1 MTYKELSDAFDVYAN
16 RHTEA
21 KLGSLLFFDEYE
33 KSLFLTMAANEI
45 VKEMLPFYERNEKI
59 EKQLLDITKSAQVSA
74 LFALPNDN
82 RFKTGSLV
90 YELPSDVLYI
100 VAESLRSSSNAI
112 LRRIKPLKDDE
123 AYYTLDNPFRVSTR
137 GYAYRNDVSYVDGST
152 NKRYAEIISD
162 ITSGTSPEYFCKYLT
177 IVPPFIVTDTL
188 LDAKIG
194 NVSTNASLNSEA
206 PLNMLHERILNRAI
220 LLGSMAK
227 SDDPNSKVA
236 ASTLSK
242 DS

>member
-16 RHTEA
+16 RHAEV

-33 KSLFLTMAANEI
+33 KSLFLTMAANEL

-59 EKQLLDITKSAQVSA
+59 EKQLLDITKSAQVATLYS
-74 LFALPNDN
+74 LSDDN
-82 RFKTGSLV
+82 RFKVGSLV

-100 VAESLRSSSNAI
+100 VAESLRSSANAI

-123 AYYTLDNPFRVSTR
+123 AYYTLDNPFRVSTH
-137 GYAYRNDVSYVDGST
+137 GYAYRNDVSFVVSGT

-162 ITSGTSPEYFCKYLT
+162 LTSTTAPEYYLKY
-177 IVPPFIVTDTL
+177 IAMVPPFIVTDTL

-194 NVSTNASLNSEA
+194 NTSTNSNLNVEA
-206 PLNMLHERILNRAI
+206 PLSMLHEKILNRAI
-220 LLGSMAK
+220 LIGFMAK
-227 SDDPNSKVA
+227 SDEPNSKVA
-236 ASTLSK
+236 ISTLSK